1 MRAGSKCF
9 VAGRHDLGC
18 EILTMDQENGLLE
31 LKVGKQGSLPDSLC
45 LIPNDFISAVPIKRA
60 IGRYATAWEE
70 GRVLSQAVDDL
81 LRRQAPRVA
90 GFKGGTLVE
99 EGEGFLERVVALA
112 QRLDRTTLCI
122 QGPPGTGKTYT
133 AAAIIAKLM
142 KEGHKVGVTANSHK
156 VILNLL
162 AAVVHERKKT
172 GGSGGIFKVEKSE
185 GEEDEE
191 LVTSGAVALIDSKE
205 IAASV
210 TPGSLVSGTAWAFS
224 RPEMEAKL
232 DYLFIDEAGQFSL
245 ANAVAVGTSTRNLI
259 LVGDQMQLAQP
270 TQGTHP
276 GESGMSCLEYLLQD
290 HQTVPPELGILLG
303 KSYRMHQGVCG
314 FISDAIYEGRLH
326 SDASTAGHRVIR
338 GKGASMVTA
347 ETGIVWVPVD
357 HDGCEQSSDE
367 EVEAIGAHRGRA
379 AHSEGRGQEGRAETG
394 DARRHPRR
402 RALQHAGSRTQS
414 SATRRREGGI
424 GGSLPGP
431 GGRGGDRLPLRLDH
445 RGCPARRR
453 VRAEPQP
460 SQRRDLAGPG
470 AGDRGGVARA
480 GSARGVGRWRRCG
493 W

>member
-1 MRAGSKCF
+1 
-9 VAGRHDLGC
+9 
-18 EILTMDQENGLLE
+18 MDQENGLLE

-81 LRRQAPRVA
+81 LRRRAPRVA
-90 GFKGGTLVE
+90 GLEGGTLVE
-99 EGEGFLERVVALA
+99 EGEGFLERVIALA

-122 QGPPGTGKTYT
+122 QGPPGTGKTFT

-142 KEGHKVGVTANSHK
+142 KEGHRVGVTANSHK

-172 GGSGGIFKVEKSE
+172 GASGGIFKVEKSE

-191 LVTSGAVALIDSKE
+191 LVTSGAVTLIDSKE
-205 IAASV
+205 IAESV
-210 TPGSLVSGTAWAFS
+210 APGVLVSGTAWAFS

-276 GESGMSCLEYLLQD
+276 GETGMSCLEYLLQD
-290 HQTVPPELGILLG
+290 HQTVPPDLGILLG
-303 KSYRMHQGVCG
+303 KSYRMHEGVCG

-326 SDASTAGHRVIR
+326 SDASTAGHRVVR

-347 ETGIVWVPVD
+347 ETGIVWVPVE

-367 EVEAIGAHRGRA
+367 EVEAIGRIVDELLTRKVVDKKGGPRRVTLDDILVVAPYNMQVRA
-379 AHSEGRGQEGRAETG
+379 LKARLPTGAKVGTVDLFQGQEAAVVIVSLCASTIEDAPRGAEFVLSPNRLNVAISRAQ
-394 DARRHPRR
+394 
-402 RALQHAGSRTQS
+402 ALAIVVGSP
-414 SATRRREGGI
+414 E
-424 GGSLPGP
+424 L
-431 GGRGGDRLPLRLDH
+431 
-445 RGCPARRR
+445 
-453 VRAEPQP
+453 
-460 SQRRDLAGPG
+460 
-470 AGDRGGVARA
+470 ARA
-480 GSARGVGRWRRCG
+480 RCRSVEEMKLVNLLCRLIEYAEG
-493 W
+493 EG